1 VFGSLWRVTLSGGEL
16 DARRSGQGRSTINGS
31 CRCAASASTKI
42 STDQDGSDA
51 GGGHGAFL
59 RRLKLRA
66 NPLLP
71 AVVLPRDMSHLFVK
85 IVSILILWLINKT
98 LPKCGKGGYG

>member
-1 VFGSLWRVTLSGGEL
+1 MRVG
-16 DARRSGQGRSTINGS
+16 AI
-31 CRCAASASTKI
+31 
-42 STDQDGSDA
+42 
-51 GGGHGAFL
+51 GAFL

-98 LPKCGKGGYG
+98 LPKCGKDGYG

>member
-66 NPLLP
+66 NPLYLP
-71 AVVLPRDMSHLFVK
+71 SSCARDMTYCCNTTYLFFT
-85 IVSILILWLINKT
+85 LWLIKT
-98 LPKCGKGGYG
+98 RY